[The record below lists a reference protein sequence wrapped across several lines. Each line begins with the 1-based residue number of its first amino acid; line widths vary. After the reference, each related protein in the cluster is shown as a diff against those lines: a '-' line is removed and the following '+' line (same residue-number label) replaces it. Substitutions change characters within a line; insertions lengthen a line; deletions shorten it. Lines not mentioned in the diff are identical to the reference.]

1 MILNPI
7 IDHKDRNCNSQALL
21 KIDEKWE
28 SCREVDFDTSPL
40 AVVHII
46 LYMMSLILKRTLAII
61 HVDETRLWLRKY
73 LQQWEESIIGLSDIQ
88 LDLRFISLG
97 TRQGQFWEI

>member
-1 MILNPI
+1 MVLGRSKMSATWMILNPI

-73 LQQWEESIIGLSDIQ
+73 LQQ
-88 LDLRFISLG
+88 
-97 TRQGQFWEI
+97 